1 MKWRWLVGAVV
12 FCTICANAVAQQASD
27 PDSLPEIVAKVNGLE
42 ISKTELLRRVDAL
55 KAQIPPSEVP
65 PDFYRRVLDELIG
78 DELLYQAVEAKNLAP
93 TEAEIESEFE
103 NQSEG
108 FGGLAAFAKALAKQG
123 ISPAQVKLDLK
134 KEIGIQRMV
143 ERDIVPQVTVTEEE
157 KRRFYDGNP
166 DEMQESP
173 EFRVAH
179 ILIQVAEDATPEVKE
194 AARKKTSSLR
204 SMIEMGQDFGDLAGR
219 NSGDPGSKDNGG
231 ELPWM
236 SKGQT
241 VLPFEAAAMALDIGE
256 LSDVVE
262 TQFGFHILK
271 LLERRGG
278 ELIPYE
284 EVQAR
289 IEEYLKR
296 MNLQKRLE
304 IEVETLRTQGMVEV
318 FI

>member
-1 MKWRWLVGAVV
+1 V
-12 FCTICANAVAQQASD
+12 FSASCANALSQQA
-27 PDSLPEIVAKVNGLE
+27 PNPNSLPEIVAKVNGLE
-42 ISKTELLRRVDAL
+42 ISKTELLRRAEAL

-65 PDFYRRVLDELIG
+65 PDFYRRVLDDLIG

-103 NQSEG
+103 NQSQS
-108 FGGLAAFAKALAKQG
+108 FGGLVAFAEALAKQG
-123 ISPAQVKLDLK
+123 ISREQVKLDLK

-143 ERDIVPQVTVTEEE
+143 ERDLVPQVTVSEEE
-157 KRRFYDGNP
+157 KRTYYDGNP
-166 DEMQESP
+166 EAMQKSS

-179 ILIQVAEDATPEVKE
+179 ILIQVPADAPPGVKE
-194 AARKKTSSLR
+194 AAYKKTTALW
-204 SMIEMGQDFGDLAGR
+204 SMIEVGQDFGDLARR

-236 SKGQT
+236 SKGET
-241 VLPFEAAAMALDIGE
+241 VPPFEAAAMALEIGE
-256 LSDVVE
+256 MSDVVE

-278 ELIPYE
+278 GLIPYE
-284 EVQAR
+284 DVQAR
-289 IEEYLKR
+289 IEEFLKKL
-296 MNLQKRLE
+296 NLQKRLE
-304 IEVETLRTQGMVEV
+304 TEVETLRAQGTVEV

>member
-12 FCTICANAVAQQASD
+12 FCTICANALAQQASD
-27 PDSLPEIVAKVNGLE
+27 PDSFPEIVAKVNGLE

-78 DELLYQAVEAKNLAP
+78 FELLYQAVEAKNLAP

-108 FGGLAAFAKALAKQG
+108 FGGPAAFAKALAKQG

-143 ERDIVPQVTVTEEE
+143 ERDIVPEVTVTEEE
-157 KRRFYDGNP
+157 KRTFYDGNP

-204 SMIEMGQDFGDLAGR
+204 SMIEMGQDFGNLAGR

-236 SKGQT
+236 SKGQA
-241 VLPFEAAAMALDIGE
+241 VPPFETAAMALDIGE

-304 IEVETLRTQGMVEV
+304 IEFETLRTQGMVEV

>member
-1 MKWRWLVGAVV
+1 
-12 FCTICANAVAQQASD
+12 
-27 PDSLPEIVAKVNGLE
+27 VNGLE
-42 ISKTELLRRVDAL
+42 ISKTELLRRAEAL

-65 PDFYRRVLDELIG
+65 LDFYRRVLDDLIS

-103 NQSEG
+103 NQSQS
-108 FGGLAAFAKALAKQG
+108 FGGLVAFAEALAKQG
-123 ISPAQVKLDLK
+123 ISREQVKLDLK

-143 ERDIVPQVTVTEEE
+143 ERDLVSQVTVSEEE
-157 KRRFYDGNP
+157 KRTYYDGNP
-166 DEMQESP
+166 EAMQKSS

-179 ILIQVAEDATPEVKE
+179 ILIQVPADAPPEVKE
-194 AARKKTSSLR
+194 AAYKKTTALW
-204 SMIEMGQDFGDLAGR
+204 SMIEVGQDFGDLARR

-236 SKGQT
+236 SKGET
-241 VLPFEAAAMALDIGE
+241 VPPFEAAAMALEIGE
-256 LSDVVE
+256 MSDVVE

-278 ELIPYE
+278 GLIPYE
-284 EVQAR
+284 DVQAR
-289 IEEYLKR
+289 IEEFLKKL
-296 MNLQKRLE
+296 NLQKRLE
-304 IEVETLRTQGMVEV
+304 TEVETLRAQGTVEV